1 MKTLDNEYY
10 DKAFAQHKIN
20 GFRLKFPNGNGLS
33 TIWSFGSY
41 TENYIWNFEDPID
54 RYEKLLGSDT
64 VEIMPDC
71 SEELLKELQE
81 KYPDNEN
88 GSVFGH
94 LTIIQWLEIVNILS
108 TTPLSDNHKEV

>member
-1 MKTLDNEYY
+1 MKSLDKKYY

-33 TIWSFGSY
+33 TIWSYCSY
-41 TENYIWNFEDPID
+41 SENYDLPDIQDEIERFETP
-54 RYEKLLGSDT
+54 LGSNT

-71 SEELLKELQE
+71 SEELMKYLQE

-88 GSVFGH
+88 GPVFGH
-94 LTIIQWLEIVNILS
+94 LTLAQWLEIVNILS
-108 TTPLSDNHKEV
+108 TTPLSDNKE

>member
-1 MKTLDNEYY
+1 MNELDKKYF
-10 DKAFAQHKIN
+10 DKAFAQHRLN

-33 TIWSFGSY
+33 TIWGFGSY
-41 TENYIWNFEDPID
+41 SENYDLPIGEDFI
-54 RYEKLLGSDT
+54 EEWKKCLGSDT

-94 LTIIQWLEIVNILS
+94 LNMEQWFEIVGILKNAPVWKNNS
-108 TTPLSDNHKEV
+108 